1 MEKKTNL
8 KVWILGRGNKT
19 KKLDNSY
26 HLRSKKDMTETI
38 KIIKQY

>member
-8 KVWILGRGNKT
+8 KGWNLGRGNKT

-26 HLRSKKDMTETI
+26 HRRPKKDMT
-38 KIIKQY
+38 KK